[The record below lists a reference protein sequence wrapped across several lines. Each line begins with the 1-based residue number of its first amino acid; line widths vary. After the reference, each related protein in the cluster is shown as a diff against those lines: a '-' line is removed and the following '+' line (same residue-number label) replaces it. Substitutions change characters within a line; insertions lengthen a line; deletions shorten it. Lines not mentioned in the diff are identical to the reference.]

1 MFTEGLSSTTIP
13 NPRESHP
20 VPARH
25 SQAYKKVQKA
35 EPPSYVYYAGEI
47 HHAAACIAKTGTGQ
61 LGPGH
66 KQKR

>member
-1 MFTEGLSSTTIP
+1 MIVCMKVQKVYISSTIIP

-35 EPPSYVYYAGEI
+35 EP
-47 HHAAACIAKTGTGQ
+47 
-61 LGPGH
+61 
-66 KQKR
+66 